1 MLMFGDG
8 GALSKLGNYFFL
20 ILLFSLVFSLFI
32 RKQIKKIVYT
42 FCLFLFSWY
51 IILAIIFNFYF
62 GLHENKYKNEFWRS
76 SDGRMLLL
84 VMLVI
89 PSLVSTLLWWWF
101 ARKGKKDN

>member
-8 GALSKLGNYFFL
+8 GTLNKLGDYFFL
-20 ILLFSLVFSLFI
+20 ILLFSLVLSLFI

-42 FCLFLFSWY
+42 FCLFLFAWY

-62 GLHENKYKNEFWRS
+62 DLHENENKNKFWRS

-84 VMLVI
+84 IMLVI
-89 PSLVSTLLWWWF
+89 PPLILVWWWF
-101 ARKGKKDN
+101 TRDKKNKHK